1 MQSGLHFRMTSPTVL
16 VTGGAG
22 FIGSHLCEGLLQQ
35 NYKVRVLDDLSV
47 GKRENVPSEIEF
59 VEGSIL
65 DPDVVNSAI
74 QGVTHICH
82 EAARVTIRGSIEKF
96 YEDAETNLMGT
107 LLLLKTAANHGV
119 QRFIY
124 ASSMAVYADSQQ
136 PVPVPE
142 TYSQLPASPYGIA
155 KLAAEQYVLMLGHE
169 LGLQPAVLRYFNT
182 FGIRQTFTPY
192 VGVITIFI
200 TQLLQKKDITIFGDG
215 EQKRD
220 FVHVADIVQANLL
233 ALKNDR
239 AVGKIFNVGTGRGT
253 SVNEI
258 AAILISKIY
267 PEAHINHEIAR
278 AEELRYSIADISNA
292 RNLLGYIP
300 ETNLSAQIPEVIEF
314 IKRKN

>member
-1 MQSGLHFRMTSPTVL
+1 MTRPVVL
-16 VTGGAG
+16 ITGGAG

-35 NYKVRVLDDLSV
+35 NYSVRVLDDLSV
-47 GKRENVPSEIEF
+47 GKRENVPSECEF
-59 VEGSIL
+59 IEGSIL
-65 DPDVVNSAI
+65 DSAVVNSAV

-82 EAARVTIRGSIEKF
+82 EAARVTIRGSMEKF

-107 LLLLKTAANHGV
+107 LLLLKSAGNSGV

-155 KLAAEQYVLMLGHE
+155 KLAAEQYVLMVGHE

-182 FGIRQTFTPY
+182 FGIRQTYTPY

-200 TQLLQKKDITIFGDG
+200 TQLLKKNGITIFGDG
-215 EQKRD
+215 EQRRD
-220 FVHVADIVQANLL
+220 FVHVSDIVKANLL
-233 ALKNDR
+233 ALQNES
-239 AVGKIFNVGTGRGT
+239 AVNKIFNVGTGHGT
-253 SVNEI
+253 SVNEL
-258 AAILISKIY
+258 AAMLISKIY
-267 PEAHINHEIAR
+267 PDAKIQHELAR
-278 AEELRYSIADISNA
+278 AEELRYSIADVSRA

-300 ETNLSAQIPEVIEF
+300 GTNLSDQISEVIEF
-314 IKRKN
+314 LTSKNTQSDS